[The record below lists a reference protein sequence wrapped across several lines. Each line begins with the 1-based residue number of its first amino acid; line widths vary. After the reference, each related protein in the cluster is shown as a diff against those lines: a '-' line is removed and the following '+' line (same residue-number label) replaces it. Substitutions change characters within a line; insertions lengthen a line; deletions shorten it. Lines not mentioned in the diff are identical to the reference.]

1 MSNAVNVIVR
11 CFICIF
17 FVSGIS
23 RKNMFSWFLYQ
34 DKGYHA
40 DMPCVSIVPVTWV
53 RVEPDLHPHCGLG
66 GGGSGGAGNNMTID
80 GEAVE
85 FGTFEAGLVTNSI
98 FFCFIF
104 VPN

>member
-1 MSNAVNVIVR
+1 MCDSVTY
-11 CFICIF
+11 IF

-40 DMPCVSIVPVTWV
+40 DMPCVSIIPVTWV

-104 VPN
+104 VQN

>member
-1 MSNAVNVIVR
+1 MRN
-11 CFICIF
+11 
-17 FVSGIS
+17 
-23 RKNMFSWFLYQ
+23 NMFLWFLYQ
-34 DKGYHA
+34 GKGYHA
-40 DMPCVSIVPVTWV
+40 DMPFVSIVPITWV

-104 VPN
+104 VQN